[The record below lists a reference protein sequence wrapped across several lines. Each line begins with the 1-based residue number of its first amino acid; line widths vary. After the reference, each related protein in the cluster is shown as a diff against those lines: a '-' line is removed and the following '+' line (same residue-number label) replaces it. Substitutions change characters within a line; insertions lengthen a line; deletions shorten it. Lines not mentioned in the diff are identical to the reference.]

1 MREGYLSS
9 QGHGRGTT
17 YTLASPEEYSMEGAD
32 TLWSNME
39 SSELNMESLPPNME
53 SSTPNM
59 ESSRLN
65 IGTSEANIGSSLP
78 NIGSSEANMGSS
90 QPNIGTSGLNM
101 ESSRSNMGS
110 SEGPIGSSQS
120 NRGSSESRKPSRIP
134 FDKMRLLILEDC
146 SQWRSLEEIASHTE
160 RTKEYLG
167 SFILPKLSED
177 LRKRFS
183 QKNHPNQMYRRSDV
197 VEEEPDI

>member
-1 MREGYLSS
+1 
-9 QGHGRGTT
+9 
-17 YTLASPEEYSMEGAD
+17 
-32 TLWSNME
+32 ME
-39 SSELNMESLPPNME
+39 SSM
-53 SSTPNM
+53 PNM
-59 ESSRLN
+59 ESSRRTMGTSEPNMGSSWPN
-65 IGTSEANIGSSLP
+65 IGTPEANIGTILSNMGTSEANIGSSPP

-110 SEGPIGSSQS
+110 SEDPIGSFQS
-120 NRGSSESRKPSRIP
+120 GMESSESRKPSRMP
-134 FDKMRLLILEDC
+134 FDKMRLLILEYC